1 MIINISTIILYFNL
15 LILFSIGCI
24 LPFMSSDDT
33 IFGVKVD
40 KSFNSKINFT
50 KLYFKRYIISS
61 LFLLTISFIAFSK
74 QSNANLFILF
84 TILIVFNI
92 CINYLIINHKIMVI
106 CNSNHYNNSNAIIQ
120 SNSSSWKL
128 GIFYYNPEDPSI
140 FIPKKSGNGLVL
152 NWAKK
157 TTWMIILITLIPIF
171 LILFI

>member
-1 MIINISTIILYFNL
+1 MIINISTIFLYFNL

-40 KSFNSKINFT
+40 ESFDSEINFT
-50 KLYFKRYIISS
+50 KLYFKHYIISS
-61 LFLLTISFIAFSK
+61 IFLLTLSFITFSK
-74 QSNANLFILF
+74 YPNANLFILF

-92 CINYLIINHKIMVI
+92 CVNYLIINHRVIMLF
-106 CNSNHYNNSNAIIQ
+106 NASQLNNRNTIIQ
-120 SNSSSWKL
+120 SDSTLWKL

-140 FIPKKSGNGLVL
+140 FIPKRSGNGLVL

-157 TTWMIILITLIPIF
+157 TTWMIIIVPLIPIF

>member
-1 MIINISTIILYFNL
+1 MIINISTIFLYFNL

-24 LPFMSSDDT
+24 LPFISSNDT

-40 KSFNSKINFT
+40 KSFDCKINFT

-74 QSNANLFILF
+74 RSNSNLFILF

-92 CINYLIINHKIMVI
+92 YINYLIINHRVMVI
-106 CNSNHYNNSNAIIQ
+106 CNSNHYNNDNTIIQ
-120 SNSSSWKL
+120 SNSSSWKF

-157 TTWMIILITLIPIF
+157 TTWIIILIPLIPIL

>member
-1 MIINISTIILYFNL
+1 MIINISTIFLYFNL

-40 KSFNSKINFT
+40 ESFDSEINFT
-50 KLYFKRYIISS
+50 KLYFKHYIISS
-61 LFLLTISFIAFSK
+61 IFLLTLSFITFSK
-74 QSNANLFILF
+74 YPNANLFILF

-92 CINYLIINHKIMVI
+92 CVNYLIINHRVMMLF
-106 CNSNHYNNSNAIIQ
+106 NASQLNNHNTIIQ
-120 SNSSSWKL
+120 SNSTLWKL
-128 GIFYYNPEDPSI
+128 GVFYYNPEDPSI
-140 FIPKKSGNGLVL
+140 FIPKRSGNGLVL

-157 TTWMIILITLIPIF
+157 TTWMIIIVPLIPIF

>member
-24 LPFMSSDDT
+24 LPFMNSNDT

-40 KSFNSKINFT
+40 KSFNPKINFT
-50 KLYFKRYIISS
+50 KLYFKHYIISS
-61 LFLLTISFIAFSK
+61 LFLLTLLFISFSK
-74 QSNANLFILF
+74 HSNANLFILF

-92 CINYLIINHKIMVI
+92 CINYLIINHKVVVL
-106 CNSNHYNNSNAIIQ
+106 CNSNHYNNNTIIQ
-120 SNSSSWKL
+120 SNSSFWKL

-140 FIPKKSGNGLVL
+140 FIPKRSGNGLVL

-157 TTWMIILITLIPIF
+157 TTWMLILIPLIPVFFIIF
-171 LILFI
+171 I